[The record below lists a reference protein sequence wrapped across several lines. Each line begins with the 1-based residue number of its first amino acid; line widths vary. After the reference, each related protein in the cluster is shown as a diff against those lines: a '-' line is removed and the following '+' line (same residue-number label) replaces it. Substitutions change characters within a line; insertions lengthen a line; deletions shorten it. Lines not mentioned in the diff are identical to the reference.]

1 MSQNPAFD
9 SSIPVLTEVVLE
21 PVPLPVAPNPA
32 PDPAPAEAAGQAEA
46 EAAIAVAGELAEA
59 EPSVAVAEPGVQAQA
74 GLQALPEPDWDELEQ
89 RIAERV
95 IAQLQPQ
102 IDAVVRKAL
111 ASAGDQIHIG
121 LRQAVE
127 QVVAQQVAAI
137 QFGQKS

>member
-21 PVPLPVAPNPA
+21 PVPLAP
-32 PDPAPAEAAGQAEA
+32 AGQAEA
-46 EAAIAVAGELAEA
+46 EAAVAAEPASAEA
-59 EPSVAVAEPGVQAQA
+59 EQALAAAPAAAQA
-74 GLQALPEPDWDELEQ
+74 ALQALPEPDWDELER
-89 RIAERV
+89 RIVERV
-95 IAQLQPQ
+95 VAQLQPQ
-102 IDAVVRKAL
+102 LHAVVRNAL

-137 QFGQKS
+137 QFGQKP

>member
-21 PVPLPVAPNPA
+21 PVAPV
-32 PDPAPAEAAGQAEA
+32 GQAEA
-46 EAAIAVAGELAEA
+46 EAAIAMAEELAEA
-59 EPSVAVAEPGVQAQA
+59 PAEPAAPAQA
-74 GLQALPEPDWDELEQ
+74 ALQPLPEPDWDELEQ

-95 IAQLQPQ
+95 VAQLQPQ
-102 IDAVVRKAL
+102 IDAVVRNAL
-111 ASAGDQIHIG
+111 ASAADQIHVG

-137 QFGQKS
+137 QFGQK

>member
-21 PVPLPVAPNPA
+21 PLVPT
-32 PDPAPAEAAGQAEA
+32 GQAEA
-46 EAAIAVAGELAEA
+46 ETAIAVAGELAEA
-59 EPSVAVAEPGVQAQA
+59 ESPAEPAAAEVVPEVHAQAQA
-74 GLQALPEPDWDELEQ
+74 ALQALPEPDWDELER

-102 IDAVVRKAL
+102 LDAVVRKAL

-137 QFGQKS
+137 QFGQKP

>member
-21 PVPLPVAPNPA
+21 PVPAAP
-32 PDPAPAEAAGQAEA
+32 AGQAGA
-46 EAAIAVAGELAEA
+46 EPAIAVAAELAETQSPA
-59 EPSVAVAEPGVQAQA
+59 EPVAAEVGPDAQA
-74 GLQALPEPDWDELEQ
+74 ALQALPEPDWDELER

-95 IAQLQPQ
+95 VAQLQPQ
-102 IDAVVRKAL
+102 LDAVVRKAL

-127 QVVAQQVAAI
+127 QVVAQQLAAI
-137 QFGQKS
+137 QFGQKP

>member
-21 PVPLPVAPNPA
+21 PVSAES
-32 PDPAPAEAAGQAEA
+32 APAEPAPSAPEIPTLQDVLPEAQPAA
-46 EAAIAVAGELAEA
+46 
-59 EPSVAVAEPGVQAQA
+59 
-74 GLQALPEPDWDELEQ
+74 EPDWDALER

-95 IAQLQPQ
+95 VAQLQPQ
-102 IDAVVRKAL
+102 LDAVVRNAL

-127 QVVAQQVAAI
+127 QVVAQQVASL
-137 QFGQKS
+137 QFGQQ

>member
-21 PVPLPVAPNPA
+21 PVPAAP
-32 PDPAPAEAAGQAEA
+32 AGQAEA
-46 EAAIAVAGELAEA
+46 EAAIAVAAELAEA
-59 EPSVAVAEPGVQAQA
+59 GSPAEPAAAEAEPDAQA
-74 GLQALPEPDWDELEQ
+74 GRQPLPEPDWDELER

-95 IAQLQPQ
+95 VAQLQPQ
-102 IDAVVRKAL
+102 LDAVVRKAL

-137 QFGQKS
+137 QFRQKP

>member
-21 PVPLPVAPNPA
+21 PLPVLP
-32 PDPAPAEAAGQAEA
+32 AGQAEL
-46 EAAIAVAGELAEA
+46 EAAITVASESAETEEAVEA
-59 EPSVAVAEPGVQAQA
+59 VPAGVQAT
-74 GLQALPEPDWDELEQ
+74 LQALPEPDWDELER

-95 IAQLQPQ
+95 VAQLQPQ
-102 IDAVVRKAL
+102 LDAVVRKAL

-127 QVVAQQVAAI
+127 QVVAQQVAAL
-137 QFGQKS
+137 QFGQK

>member
-21 PVPLPVAPNPA
+21 PLPVPAAP
-32 PDPAPAEAAGQAEA
+32 AGQAGGEP
-46 EAAIAVAGELAEA
+46 AIAVAAELAETQSPA
-59 EPSVAVAEPGVQAQA
+59 EPAAAGGEPDAQA
-74 GLQALPEPDWDELEQ
+74 ALQALPEPDWDELER

-95 IAQLQPQ
+95 VAQLQPQ
-102 IDAVVRKAL
+102 LDAVVRKAL

-137 QFGQKS
+137 QFGQKP

>member
-21 PVPLPVAPNPA
+21 PGAPV
-32 PDPAPAEAAGQAEA
+32 GQAEA
-46 EAAIAVAGELAEA
+46 EAAITVASELAET
-59 EPSVAVAEPGVQAQA
+59 EEAVEAAPAA
-74 GLQALPEPDWDELEQ
+74 AALQPLPDVDWDALER

-95 IAQLQPQ
+95 VAQLQPQ
-102 IDAVVRKAL
+102 LDAVVRNAL

-127 QVVAQQVAAI
+127 QVVAQQVAAL
-137 QFGQKS
+137 QFGQK

>member
-21 PVPLPVAPNPA
+21 PTGPGPTPA
-32 PDPAPAEAAGQAEA
+32 TDAGQAGAEAAV
-46 EAAIAVAGELAEA
+46 AVAGDLAEA
-59 EPSVAVAEPGVQAQA
+59 QSPAEPAAEVVPDAQA
-74 GLQALPEPDWDELEQ
+74 ALQALPEPDWDELER

-95 IAQLQPQ
+95 VAQLQPQ
-102 IDAVVRKAL
+102 LDAVVRKAL

-127 QVVAQQVAAI
+127 QVVAQQVAAL
-137 QFGQKS
+137 QFGQKP

>member
-21 PVPLPVAPNPA
+21 PPA
-32 PDPAPAEAAGQAEA
+32 PVGRA
-46 EAAIAVAGELAEA
+46 EAAIAVAAELAETELPA
-59 EPSVAVAEPGVQAQA
+59 EPAAAGVEPAAQA
-74 GLQALPEPDWDELEQ
+74 TLQALPEPDWDELER

-95 IAQLQPQ
+95 VAQLQPQ
-102 IDAVVRKAL
+102 LDAVVRKAL

-137 QFGQKS
+137 QFGQKP